1 MLLFRKRTAYS
12 IGSIIQCG
20 GIAQSGRASDWQ
32 SEGQGFEPPYLHHS
46 KGLRAILQALVATCS
61 EEKVKELLT
70 AMKPLHL
77 ERLAALLQWYS
88 SLQRLPVR

>member
-1 MLLFRKRTAYS
+1 
-12 IGSIIQCG
+12 
-20 GIAQSGRASDWQ
+20 
-32 SEGQGFEPPYLHHS
+32 
-46 KGLRAILQALVATCS
+46 LRAILQALVATCS